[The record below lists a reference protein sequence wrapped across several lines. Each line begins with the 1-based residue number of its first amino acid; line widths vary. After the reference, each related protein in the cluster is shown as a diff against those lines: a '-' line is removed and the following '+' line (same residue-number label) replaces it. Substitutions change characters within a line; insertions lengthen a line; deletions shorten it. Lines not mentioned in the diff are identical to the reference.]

1 MFVLIIKQIFD
12 LKKSNPKTE
21 LFIYQY
27 VPEKVMVLESLIS
40 PITAE
45 RKPYEM
51 FFIGA
56 LYSCI
61 AIIASM
67 LLFTEHVSIII
78 VFFIVLMCSRIMY
91 KTIKIEEKKDFKY
104 SSERKLLK
112 EHSRAL
118 ALFTFL
124 FLGVAVC
131 ISLWYIFLP
140 AETASTVFASQE
152 NSINIITGNAIN
164 PGYMLKDIFFNNLR
178 LLCIC
183 IVFALM
189 FGMGSIFII
198 AWNASVMGVVIGS
211 FARNAIG
218 GNYFATYS
226 LGLLRYLTHGIPEI
240 IAYFA
245 AGLGA
250 GIISIAIIRHD
261 YRSKKFKHV
270 LMDSAGLIMLSVVIL
285 MVAALIEVFITPIFF

>member
-1 MFVLIIKQIFD
+1 
-12 LKKSNPKTE
+12 
-21 LFIYQY
+21 
-27 VPEKVMVLESLIS
+27 MVLESLIS

-240 IAYFA
+240 IAYFT